1 MVANS
6 KVTCMKLSSW
16 LNNNILQKIRST
28 TTLQLPP
35 VENKQN
41 EKSLGIFR
49 ITLAVSTFS
58 LFNCKFLMCRTYIQM
73 SKNLIDAILQAKI
86 SRKLKI

>member
-58 LFNCKFLMCRTYIQM
+58 LFNCKFLMCRAYIQM